1 MVNSPNEKS
10 SVGGNKNCFE
20 RYSFSTGG
28 VKMSVKAAVMPE
40 LPYLRRYA
48 RALTGVQRLGDAA
61 VREVLE
67 ALLLAP
73 EEFDAAKPP
82 RAELY
87 RIFHRLWHPDALSS
101 VADFGRGDG
110 LVSQLPVLS
119 RQALLLTAVEGF
131 SIQETA
137 AILGS
142 TDDSIAS
149 AIVAARQSITDS
161 LHASVMIIE
170 DEAIIALH
178 IRSIVEGLGHSV
190 TGVART
196 RFEAVTLADRVRP
209 ELVLADISLAD
220 GSSGIDA
227 VKDILSAMNVPVIF
241 ITAFPERLLTG
252 ERPEP
257 TYLITKP
264 FEPETV
270 IATIGQALLVHREQ
284 RAAEA
289 PAMKVLEDATPNP
302 RKHFDTPEA
311 LLADPGLAHR
321 EKEALLTE
329 WDSELDGRLNA
340 ESEGMS
346 ASDPI
351 SAKREAR
358 LADEARKVKTAL
370 NEVLQQKNVD

>member
-1 MVNSPNEKS
+1 M
-10 SVGGNKNCFE
+10 
-20 RYSFSTGG
+20 TI
-28 VKMSVKAAVMPE
+28 KAAVAPE
-40 LPYLRRYA
+40 LPFLRRYA
-48 RALTGVQRLGDAA
+48 RALTGSQRLGDAA

-67 ALLLAP
+67 AVLIAP
-73 EEFDAAKPP
+73 EEFDSEKPP
-82 RAELY
+82 RMELY
-87 RIFHRLWHPDALSS
+87 RIFHHLWRSGSLGASS
-101 VADFGRGDG
+101 ANGTVA
-110 LVSQLPVLS
+110 SLPLPS

-131 SIQETA
+131 SLQEA
-137 AILGS
+137 AEILGS
-142 TDDSIAS
+142 DIAS
-149 AIVAARQSITDS
+149 VAADAAAARRSITDS
-161 LHASVMIIE
+161 LQSSVMIIE

-178 IRSIVEGLGHSV
+178 IRSIVEGLGHTV

-196 RFEAVTLADRVRP
+196 RTEAVTLAERNPP

-227 VKDILSAMNVPVIF
+227 VKDILSEMSVPVIF

-284 RAAEA
+284 IAANA
-289 PAMKVLEDATPNP
+289 PAVMVLEDAAPNP
-302 RKHFDTPEA
+302 RKHFDTPA
-311 LLADPGLAHR
+311 DLLADPGLADSDKH
-321 EKEALLTE
+321 ALLTE
-329 WDSELDGRLNA
+329 WDSEVDRRLES

-358 LADEARKVKTAL
+358 LADEARKVKSAL
-370 NEVLQQKNVD
+370 TEVSGKTE

>member
-1 MVNSPNEKS
+1 
-10 SVGGNKNCFE
+10 
-20 RYSFSTGG
+20 
-28 VKMSVKAAVMPE
+28 MSLKAAVGPE
-40 LPYLRRYA
+40 LPFLRRYA
-48 RALTGVQRLGDAA
+48 RMLTGSQKMGDAA

-67 ALLLAP
+67 GLLAAP
-73 EEFDAAKPP
+73 DEFDTTPTA
-82 RAELY
+82 RVELY
-87 RIFHRLWHPDALSS
+87 RIFHKLWHPMAHLAEPST
-101 VADFGRGDG
+101 GGG
-110 LVSQLPVLS
+110 LVAQLAMPS

-131 SIQETA
+131 NMQDVA
-137 AILGS
+137 DILGS
-142 TDDSIAS
+142 DVATVATDIA
-149 AIVAARQSITDS
+149 AARQSITSS
-161 LHASVMIIE
+161 LQASVMIIE

-196 RFEAVTLADRVRP
+196 RSEAVSLAGSTRP

-227 VKDILSAMNVPVIF
+227 VKDILGAMNVPVIF

-270 IATIGQALLVHREQ
+270 IATIGQALIIHRE
-284 RAAEA
+284 RIAAVT
-289 PAMKVLEDATPNP
+289 PALPVKEDDAPNP
-302 RKHFDTPEA
+302 RKHFDTPAA
-311 LLADPGLAHR
+311 LLADPALSDN
-321 EKEALLTE
+321 EKKALLTD

-358 LADEARKVKTAL
+358 LADEAGKVKTAMT
-370 NEVLQQKNVD
+370 EVAQKTA

>member
-1 MVNSPNEKS
+1 
-10 SVGGNKNCFE
+10 
-20 RYSFSTGG
+20 
-28 VKMSVKAAVMPE
+28 MSLKAAIGPE
-40 LPYLRRYA
+40 LPFLRRYA
-48 RALTGVQRLGDAA
+48 RALTGSQELGDGA

-67 ALLLAP
+67 ALLFAP
-73 EEFDAAKPP
+73 EEFDAEKPP
-82 RAELY
+82 RVELY
-87 RIFHRLWHPDALSS
+87 RIFHQLWQPGKVGSLVEPSS
-101 VADFGRGDG
+101 GDG
-110 LVSQLPVLS
+110 LVARLPMHN

-131 SIQETA
+131 TTQEVA
-137 AILGS
+137 VILGS
-142 TDDSIAS
+142 NVAAVSTDIG
-149 AIVAARQSITDS
+149 AARQSITDS
-161 LHASVMIIE
+161 LQASVLIIE

-196 RFEAVTLADRVRP
+196 RTEAVALAEKTRP

-227 VKDILSAMNVPVIF
+227 VKDIMSTMSVPVIF

-270 IATIGQALLVHREQ
+270 IATIGQALLVHRE
-284 RAAEA
+284 RMATTA
-289 PAMKVLEDATPNP
+289 PAMLVMEDDVPNP

-311 LLADPGLAHR
+311 LLADPVLQDSQK
-321 EKEALLTE
+321 KELLTE
-329 WDSELDGRLNA
+329 WDSEMDGRLNA

-358 LADEARKVKTAL
+358 LADEAGKVKTAL
-370 NEVLQQKNVD
+370 TEVIGKTG

>member
-1 MVNSPNEKS
+1 
-10 SVGGNKNCFE
+10 
-20 RYSFSTGG
+20 
-28 VKMSVKAAVMPE
+28 MSVKAAVGPE
-40 LPYLRRYA
+40 RPFLRRYA
-48 RALTGVQRLGDAA
+48 RALTGSQRLGDAA

-67 ALLLAP
+67 ALLAAP
-73 EEFDAAKPP
+73 EVFDDSKPQ
-82 RAELY
+82 RLELY
-87 RIFHRLWHPDALSS
+87 RIFHQLWQPAKVAGLVESS
-101 VADFGRGDG
+101 SGDG
-110 LVSQLPVLS
+110 LVARLPMHS

-131 SIQETA
+131 STLEA
-137 AILGS
+137 AGILGS
-142 TDDSIAS
+142 SIAAVS
-149 AIVAARQSITDS
+149 TDIVTARQFITDS
-161 LHASVMIIE
+161 LQASVMIIE

-196 RFEAVTLADRVRP
+196 RTEAVALAEKARP

-227 VKDILSAMNVPVIF
+227 VKDILSAMSVPVIF

-270 IATIGQALLVHREQ
+270 IATIGQALLVHRETM
-284 RAAEA
+284 AASA
-289 PAMKVLEDATPNP
+289 PAMLVMEDETPNP
-302 RKHFDTPEA
+302 RKHFDTPQA
-311 LLADPGLAHR
+311 LLADPALADG

-358 LADEARKVKTAL
+358 LADEAGKVKSAL
-370 NEVLQQKNVD
+370 TEVLQKKE

>member
-1 MVNSPNEKS
+1 MNGTVKFFNTDKGFGFITPDE
-10 SVGGNKNCFE
+10 GGKDIFVHA
-20 RYSFSTGG
+20 T
-28 VKMSVKAAVMPE
+28 A
-40 LPYLRRYA
+40 
-48 RALTGVQRLGDAA
+48 
-61 VREVLE
+61 LE
-67 ALLLAP
+67 AA
-73 EEFDAAKPP
+73 
-82 RAELY
+82 
-87 RIFHRLWHPDALSS
+87 
-101 VADFGRGDG
+101 G
-110 LVSQLPVLS
+110 
-119 RQALLLTAVEGF
+119 
-131 SIQETA
+131 
-137 AILGS
+137 ILGS
-142 TDDSIAS
+142 SIAAVS
-149 AIVAARQSITDS
+149 TDIVTARQFITDS
-161 LHASVMIIE
+161 LQASVMIIE

-196 RFEAVTLADRVRP
+196 RTEAVALAEKSRP

-227 VKDILSAMNVPVIF
+227 VKDILSAMSVPVIF

-270 IATIGQALLVHREQ
+270 IATIGQALLVHRETM
-284 RAAEA
+284 AASA
-289 PAMKVLEDATPNP
+289 PAILVMDDDTPNP
-302 RKHFDTPEA
+302 RKHFDTPQA
-311 LLADPGLAHR
+311 LLADSALADG

-358 LADEARKVKTAL
+358 LADEAGMVKSAL
-370 NEVLQQKNVD
+370 TEVLQRKG

>member
-1 MVNSPNEKS
+1 
-10 SVGGNKNCFE
+10 
-20 RYSFSTGG
+20 
-28 VKMSVKAAVMPE
+28 MSVKAAVGPE
-40 LPYLRRYA
+40 LPFLRRYA
-48 RALTGVQRLGDAA
+48 RALTGSQKMGDAA

-67 ALLLAP
+67 ALLAAP
-73 EEFDAAKPP
+73 EEFVETKAA
-82 RAELY
+82 RVELY
-87 RIFHRLWHPDALSS
+87 RIFHKLWRPVSNLVEPST
-101 VADFGRGDG
+101 GDG
-110 LVSQLPVLS
+110 LVARLPMPS

-131 SIQETA
+131 SIHEA
-137 AILGS
+137 ADILGS
-142 TDDSIAS
+142 DIATISTDIGT
-149 AIVAARQSITDS
+149 ARQTINDS
-161 LHASVMIIE
+161 LQASVMIIE

-190 TGVART
+190 TGIART
-196 RFEAVTLADRVRP
+196 RTEAVALAEKTRP

-227 VKDILSAMNVPVIF
+227 VKDILAAMNVPVIF

-270 IATIGQALLVHREQ
+270 IATIGQALLVHRE
-284 RAAEA
+284 RMAAEA
-289 PAMKVLEDATPNP
+289 PAMLVMEDGAPNP

-311 LLADPGLAHR
+311 LLADPSLSDA
-321 EKEALLTE
+321 EKRSLLTE
-329 WDSELDGRLNA
+329 WESEMDGRLNA

-351 SAKREAR
+351 SARREAR
-358 LADEARKVKTAL
+358 LADEAGHVKTAL
-370 NEVLQQKNVD
+370 TDITNTP